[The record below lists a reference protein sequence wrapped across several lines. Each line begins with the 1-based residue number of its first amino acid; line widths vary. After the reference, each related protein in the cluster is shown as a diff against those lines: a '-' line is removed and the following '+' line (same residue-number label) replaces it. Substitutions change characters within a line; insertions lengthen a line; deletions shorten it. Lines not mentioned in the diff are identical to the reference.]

1 LLNATG
7 SRIYCRLASD
17 SIHTGSV
24 MSKRKRN
31 FVVIGLGTFGR
42 TIATELAGFGN
53 HVLAI
58 DHNEDNIN
66 AVLDS
71 VSEAVIADS
80 RDEEALRQAG
90 VGDYD
95 VAVVA
100 IGDEIEASVL
110 CTMHVKLLGVD
121 MVWAKA
127 LSRTHHRILT
137 KLGADR
143 VIHPERDVGQHIAQ
157 MLHNPLVR
165 DYLSLGNGYYI
176 IDLRVPETLH
186 GKTLDTLKLDEHPG
200 LSCLGVMR
208 GSKHID
214 SNESDLVLEQ
224 DDKLL
229 LLGKRDELR
238 DFSEG
243 L

>member
-1 LLNATG
+1 
-7 SRIYCRLASD
+7 
-17 SIHTGSV
+17 

-31 FVVIGLGTFGR
+31 FVVMGLGTFGR

-58 DHNEDNIN
+58 DHHEDNVN

-100 IGDEIEASVL
+100 IGHEIEASVL
-110 CTMHVKLLGVD
+110 CTMNVKLLGVD
-121 MVWAKA
+121 TIWVKA

-143 VIHPERDVGQHIAQ
+143 VIHPEQDVGQHIAQ

-176 IDLRVPETLH
+176 VDLRVPEKLH
-186 GKTLDTLKLDEHPG
+186 GKTLDKLKLDDHPD

-208 GSKHID
+208 GTEHIE
-214 SNESDLVLEQ
+214 SNGSDIVLEE

-238 DFSEG
+238 DFSDG

>member
-1 LLNATG
+1 
-7 SRIYCRLASD
+7 
-17 SIHTGSV
+17 

-42 TIATELAGFGN
+42 TIATELAEFGN

-58 DHNEDNIN
+58 DNQEDNVN

-71 VSEAVIADS
+71 VAEAVIADS

-100 IGDEIEASVL
+100 IGHEIEASVL
-110 CTMHVKLLGVD
+110 CTMNVKLLGVD
-121 MVWAKA
+121 TIWVKA

-143 VIHPERDVGQHIAQ
+143 VIHPEQDVGQHIAQ

-165 DYLSLGNGYYI
+165 DYLSLGNGYYFV
-176 IDLRVPETLH
+176 DLRVPEKLH
-186 GKTLDTLKLDEHPG
+186 GKTLDTLKLDEHPD
-200 LSCLGVMR
+200 LNCLGVMR
-208 GSKHID
+208 GTEHIQ
-214 SNESDLVLEQ
+214 SNGAKVVLEE

-238 DFSEG
+238 DFSES

>member
-1 LLNATG
+1 
-7 SRIYCRLASD
+7 
-17 SIHTGSV
+17 
-24 MSKRKRN
+24 MSNHKRN
-31 FVVIGLGTFGR
+31 FVVLGLGTFGR
-42 TIATELAGFGN
+42 TIATDLAGYGN

-58 DHNEDNIN
+58 DSHEENVN
-66 AVLDS
+66 AVIDQ
-71 VSEAVIADS
+71 VAEAVIADS

-100 IGDEIEASVL
+100 IGHDLEASVL
-110 CTMHVKLLGVD
+110 CTMNVRLLGVKTI
-121 MVWAKA
+121 WAKA
-127 LSRTHHRILT
+127 LSRTHHRILN

-143 VIHPERDVGQHIAQ
+143 VIHPEQEVGQHVAQ

-176 IDLRVPETLH
+176 VDLRVPEKLH
-186 GKTLDTLKLDEHPG
+186 GESVDKLALNKHPDLRCMG
-200 LSCLGVMR
+200 IMR
-208 GSKHID
+208 GTQHLD
-214 SNESDLVLEQ
+214 PDAGGTPLEA

-229 LLGKRDELR
+229 LLGKRDQLR
-238 DFSEG
+238 DFSDA

>member
-1 LLNATG
+1 
-7 SRIYCRLASD
+7 
-17 SIHTGSV
+17 

-58 DHNEDNIN
+58 DNHEDNVN

-100 IGDEIEASVL
+100 IGQEIEASVL
-110 CTMHVKLLGVD
+110 CTMNVKLLGVD
-121 MVWAKA
+121 TIWVKA

-143 VIHPERDVGQHIAQ
+143 VIHPEQDVGQHIAQ

-176 IDLRVPETLH
+176 VDLRVPEKLH
-186 GKTLDTLKLDEHPG
+186 GKTLDKLKLDQNPD

-208 GSKHID
+208 GSDHIE
-214 SNESDLVLEQ
+214 SNGADIVLEE

>member
-1 LLNATG
+1 MNQ
-7 SRIYCRLASD
+7 
-17 SIHTGSV
+17 
-24 MSKRKRN
+24 RKRN

-58 DHNEDNIN
+58 DNSEDNVN

-95 VAVVA
+95 VAVIA
-100 IGDEIEASVL
+100 IGHEIEASVL
-110 CTMHVKLLGVD
+110 CTMNVKLLGVD
-121 MVWAKA
+121 TIWVKA
-127 LSRTHHRILT
+127 LSRTHHRILN

-143 VIHPERDVGQHIAQ
+143 VIHPEQDVGQHIAQ

-176 IDLRVPETLH
+176 VDLRVPEKLH
-186 GKTLDTLKLDEHPG
+186 GQTLEKLKLDKHPD

-208 GSKHID
+208 GTEHIE
-214 SNESDLVLEQ
+214 SNGRDVVLEE